1 MADEQTFLNSLLSGA
16 KKIGTNLMNI
26 PTNINKSYQA
36 GNLFGTGG
44 SLGGLLSPEARQEAQ
59 RQAIMKLGLGLL
71 GQGPSRTPI
80 SFGQSLAS
88 GLLGAQDQFG
98 KEIRSEL
105 EGELTAQKIS
115 DTKRKQEALDVISNS
130 ESTAKEIDKAILILD
145 PVEYYKLKNK
155 DLSPSDL
162 EAEYLENLKN
172 SNPSEYNKI
181 MKKRAER
188 SGSSLFDFPGINY
201 EADPEKI
208 SDQDLAD
215 QIRLLQREYAKR
227 QNGSK

>member
-1 MADEQTFLNSLLSGA
+1 MADEQTFLGSLLGGA
-16 KKIGTNLMNI
+16 KNIGTSLMNI
-26 PTNINKSYQA
+26 PTNISKRYQA
-36 GNLFGTGG
+36 GDLFGTGG

-88 GLLGAQDQFG
+88 GLLGAQEQFG

-115 DTKRKQEALDVISNS
+115 DSKRKQEALDVISNP
-130 ESTAKEIDKAILILD
+130 ESTAKEIDKAILAID

-162 EAEYLENLKN
+162 EAEYLENLKKTN
-172 SNPSEYNKI
+172 RSEYDRI
-181 MKKRAER
+181 MKRRAEK
-188 SGSSLFDFPGINY
+188 SGSSFFDFPGVNS
-201 EADPEKI
+201 EANLEDI
-208 SDQDLAD
+208 SDEDLVNEL
-215 QIRLLQREYAKR
+215 RRR
-227 QNGSK
+227 QESNK